1 MRRRPSKSV
10 ATSRGSGKTA
20 KTKGTRKSSK
30 DSGISAL
37 SRGIRVLR
45 AFRFGDSVLTNGDLA
60 ERTNIPKPTISRITT
75 TLTDLGCLNY
85 IEALE
90 AYKLGGASIAI
101 GHVAS
106 ANFDLLQSARPLMQ
120 ALAED
125 SGLTVAIGT
134 LEKNRMLYMEACQG
148 PALIALQLKV
158 GSRLPLFTSAMGRA
172 YLAMLS
178 VESREQ
184 LAEKYGPQN
193 PVERENS
200 LRAVERASVELD
212 KRGFCV
218 VVGEWYPD
226 INGLAAPVRAIEGNF
241 VLDCGGPAYTLT
253 PKRMSDEV
261 GPRLADI
268 AKHIGM
274 NSGTF

>member
-1 MRRRPSKSV
+1 MSRHPSKSV
-10 ATSRGSGKTA
+10 ALPRGDRKTA
-20 KTKGTRKSSK
+20 QAKITRKPKEK
-30 DSGISAL
+30 DGISAL

-45 AFRFGDSVLTNGDLA
+45 AFRLGDSALTNGDLA
-60 ERTNIPKPTISRITT
+60 ERTNIPKPTISRITA

-85 IEALE
+85 VEALE

-120 ALAED
+120 GLAED

-172 YLAMLS
+172 YLAMLNRD
-178 VESREQ
+178 SREQ
-184 LAEKYGPQN
+184 LAEKYGPTN
-193 PVERENS
+193 RIERENS
-200 LRAVERASVELD
+200 LRAVDRACVELD
-212 KRGFCV
+212 KQGFCV
-218 VVGEWYPD
+218 VAGEWYPD

-253 PKRMSDEV
+253 QKRMSDEI

-268 AKHIGM
+268 AKRIST
-274 NSGTF
+274 NSGTL